1 MSELE
6 RRGDPSQIT
15 WVAKLPFARDPVFLR
30 QMTLVIL
37 VPLAVVAVILIAIL
51 WPLDRASVVLIVRI
65 VLVAGGFVLVL
76 YLFVIFGV
84 LRGRQ
89 QLRYT
94 LDDEG
99 VRVETAGP
107 LKHMGIVK
115 RLLILSGKPT
125 YVGIG
130 LMAQGPT
137 SENVAWSELDGFTPD
152 PHARTITLRV
162 GKKDFAIVRCTK
174 DNYEDV
180 LASVER
186 HVRR

>member
-1 MSELE
+1 MKESERRVSTSEL
-6 RRGDPSQIT
+6 T
-15 WVAKLPFARDPVFLR
+15 WVAKLPFVRDPVFIR
-30 QMTLVIL
+30 QMALVIF
-37 VPLAVVAVILIAIL
+37 VPLAVVAILLVGIL
-51 WPLDRASVVLIVRI
+51 WPPDRTTVNLIVRI
-65 VLVAGGFVLVL
+65 VLVTGGFMLAL

-89 QLRYT
+89 QLRFV
-94 LDDEG
+94 LDDDG

-137 SENVAWSELDGFTPD
+137 SEHIAWSHVDDFTPD
-152 PHARTITLRV
+152 PNVRTITLRK
-162 GKKDFAIVRCTK
+162 GRKDSALLHCTK
-174 DNYEDV
+174 ENYEDV
-180 LASVER
+180 LAWVKR
-186 HVRR
+186 HVRP